1 MTFKTVFKH
10 QLRPSCKLHEQ
21 GSLLG
26 KHLLAIIIIIIII
39 IIVVVVVVV
48 VVVIIIMDP
57 VQNTEFFSMISILNG
72 PHISIEKIKGR
83 NSPDIYLSN
92 SFLISNFLKALCNAL
107 KVL

>member
-10 QLRPSCKLHEQ
+10 QLRPSCKLYEQ

-26 KHLLAIIIIIIII
+26 KHLLAIIIII
-39 IIVVVVVVV
+39 V
-48 VVVIIIMDP
+48 VVVIIIMGP

-92 SFLISNFLKALCNAL
+92 SFLISNFLKHFLML
-107 KVL
+107 

>member
-39 IIVVVVVVV
+39 VVVV

-57 VQNTEFFSMISILNG
+57 VQNTEFFSMVSILNG

>member
-10 QLRPSCKLHEQ
+10 QLRPSCKLYEQ

-26 KHLLAIIIIIIII
+26 KHLLAISTIVIIII
-39 IIVVVVVVV
+39 IIVI
-48 VVVIIIMDP
+48 IIIMGP
-57 VQNTEFFSMISILNG
+57 VQNTELYSMISILNG

-83 NSPDIYLSN
+83 NSPDIYLSH
-92 SFLISNFLKALCNAL
+92 SFLISYFLKALCNAL

>member
-10 QLRPSCKLHEQ
+10 QLRPSCKLYEQ

-26 KHLLAIIIIIIII
+26 KHLLAISIIVIIII
-39 IIVVVVVVV
+39 IIVVVI
-48 VVVIIIMDP
+48 IIIMGP
-57 VQNTEFFSMISILNG
+57 VQNTELYSMISILNG

-92 SFLISNFLKALCNAL
+92 SFLISYFLKALCNAL
-107 KVL
+107 KVLWVL

>member
-10 QLRPSCKLHEQ
+10 QLRPSCKLYEQ

-26 KHLLAIIIIIIII
+26 KHLLAISTIVIIII
-39 IIVVVVVVV
+39 IIVI
-48 VVVIIIMDP
+48 IIIMGP
-57 VQNTEFFSMISILNG
+57 VQNTELYSMISILNG

-92 SFLISNFLKALCNAL
+92 SFLISYFLKALCNAL

>member
-26 KHLLAIIIIIIII
+26 KHLLAIIIIII
-39 IIVVVVVVV
+39 VVVVVVV
-48 VVVIIIMDP
+48 VVIIIIMDP

>member
-26 KHLLAIIIIIIII
+26 KHLLAIIIIIV
-39 IIVVVVVVV
+39 VVVVVVV

>member
-10 QLRPSCKLHEQ
+10 QLRLSCKLYEQ

-26 KHLLAIIIIIIII
+26 KHLLAISIIVII
-39 IIVVVVVVV
+39 IIVI
-48 VVVIIIMDP
+48 IIIMGP
-57 VQNTEFFSMISILNG
+57 VQNTELYSMISILNG

-83 NSPDIYLSN
+83 NSLDIYLSN
-92 SFLISNFLKALCNAL
+92 SFLISYFLKALCNAL

>member
-48 VVVIIIMDP
+48 IIIMDP
-57 VQNTEFFSMISILNG
+57 VQNTEFFSMVSILNG

>member
-10 QLRPSCKLHEQ
+10 QLRPSCKLYEQ

-26 KHLLAIIIIIIII
+26 KHLLAIIIIVIIII
-39 IIVVVVVVV
+39 
-48 VVVIIIMDP
+48 MGP
-57 VQNTEFFSMISILNG
+57 VQNTELYSMISILNG

-92 SFLISNFLKALCNAL
+92 SFLISYFLKALCNAL
-107 KVL
+107 KVLWVL

>member
-10 QLRPSCKLHEQ
+10 QLRPSCKLYEQ

-26 KHLLAIIIIIIII
+26 KHLLAISIIVIIII
-39 IIVVVVVVV
+39 IIVI
-48 VVVIIIMDP
+48 IIIMGP
-57 VQNTEFFSMISILNG
+57 VQNTELYSMISILNG

-92 SFLISNFLKALCNAL
+92 SFLISYFLKALCNAL

>member
-10 QLRPSCKLHEQ
+10 QLRPSCKLYEQ

-26 KHLLAIIIIIIII
+26 KHLLAISIIVIIII
-39 IIVVVVVVV
+39 
-48 VVVIIIMDP
+48 MGP
-57 VQNTEFFSMISILNG
+57 VQNTELYSMISILNG

-92 SFLISNFLKALCNAL
+92 SFLISYFLKALCNAL

>member
-10 QLRPSCKLHEQ
+10 QLRPSCKLYEQ

-26 KHLLAIIIIIIII
+26 KHLLAISIIVIIIIIIII
-39 IIVVVVVVV
+39 IIVVI
-48 VVVIIIMDP
+48 IIIMGP
-57 VQNTEFFSMISILNG
+57 VQNTELYSMISILNG

-92 SFLISNFLKALCNAL
+92 SFLISYFLKALCNAL

>member
-39 IIVVVVVVV
+39 VVVV

>member
-10 QLRPSCKLHEQ
+10 QLRPSCKLYEQ

-26 KHLLAIIIIIIII
+26 KHLLAISIIVII
-39 IIVVVVVVV
+39 IIVI
-48 VVVIIIMDP
+48 IIIMGP
-57 VQNTEFFSMISILNG
+57 VQNTELYSMISILNG

-92 SFLISNFLKALCNAL
+92 SFLISYFLKALCNAL

>member
-26 KHLLAIIIIIIII
+26 KHLLAIIIIIII
-39 IIVVVVVVV
+39 VVVV

>member
-1 MTFKTVFKH
+1 MTFRTVFKH
-10 QLRPSCKLHEQ
+10 QLRPSCKLYEQ

-26 KHLLAIIIIIIII
+26 KHLLAISIIVII
-39 IIVVVVVVV
+39 IIVI
-48 VVVIIIMDP
+48 IIIMGP
-57 VQNTEFFSMISILNG
+57 VQNTELYSMISILNG

-92 SFLISNFLKALCNAL
+92 SFLISYFLKALCNAL

>member
-39 IIVVVVVVV
+39 IIVVVV

>member
-1 MTFKTVFKH
+1 MTFRTVFKH
-10 QLRPSCKLHEQ
+10 QLRPSCKLYEQ

-26 KHLLAIIIIIIII
+26 KHLLAISIIVIIIIIIIII
-39 IIVVVVVVV
+39 IIVVI
-48 VVVIIIMDP
+48 IIIMGP
-57 VQNTEFFSMISILNG
+57 VQNTELYSMISILNG

-92 SFLISNFLKALCNAL
+92 SFLISYFLKALCNAL